1 MKSGIP
7 LLALGQHRGIS
18 TMFRSVAAQSPRTF
32 AQLERQIAT
41 LSDKS
46 APTRARNEALKWIV
60 HLVGDI
66 HQPLHAADNADRGG
80 NGVLVRGAANLH
92 SVWDVLV
99 VQQSTTQKQLSLPI
113 TVDQVAEW
121 QKGGISSWMAES
133 HRLAETVVYGKRP
146 SGWVCNAV
154 PKGRIDLG
162 GNYLETAAPV
172 AAQQLQKAGARLAR
186 VLNDAL
192 K

>member
-1 MKSGIP
+1 MAI
-7 LLALGQHRGIS
+7 
-18 TMFRSVAAQSPRTF
+18 
-32 AQLERQIAT
+32 
-41 LSDKS
+41 LSDKA
-46 APTRARNEALKWIV
+46 APTRTRNEALKWIV

-80 NGVLVRGAANLH
+80 NNVRVRGAANLH

-99 VQQSTTQKQLSLPI
+99 VQHRTTQKQLSLTI

-133 HRLAETVVYGKRP
+133 HRLAETVVYGKMP
-146 SGWVCNAV
+146 SGWVCNVV
-154 PKGRIDLG
+154 PEGRIELG
-162 GNYLETAAPV
+162 RDYLDAAAPV

-192 K
+192 N